1 LKATL
6 ISVGDPVHR
15 MRRSG
20 SRLRTSDSQ
29 DGGIGKFPGW
39 ISGSQ
44 DEENRFSRMRT
55 GSRDKAD
62 RFPGLVDQ
70 VLRMRRSGSRIG
82 RLYPRLKRTGGDTV
96 QRMGRSDCKD
106 EEIRFQGI

>member
-1 LKATL
+1 LKATF
-6 ISVGDPVHR
+6 ISVGDPVHK

-29 DGGIGKFPGW
+29 VGGIGKFPGW

-44 DEENRFSRMRT
+44 DEENRFSRMRRT

-62 RFPGLVDQ
+62 RFPRLVDQ
-70 VLRMRRSGSRIG
+70 VLRMRRSGSRIW
-82 RLYPRLKRTGGDTV
+82 RLYSQAEEDRRRYGS
-96 QRMGRSDCKD
+96 QD
-106 EEIRFQGI
+106 EKIRF